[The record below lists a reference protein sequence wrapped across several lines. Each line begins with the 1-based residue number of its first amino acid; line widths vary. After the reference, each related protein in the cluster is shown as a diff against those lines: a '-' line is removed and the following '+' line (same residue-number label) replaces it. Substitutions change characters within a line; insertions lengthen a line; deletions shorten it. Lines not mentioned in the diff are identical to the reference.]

1 MQNWKATCT
10 DGFTKTVMANTKE
23 EAVTMLM
30 ADADMQAHVTS
41 THPEMVGK
49 TPEEV
54 TAVVSSMVQPEM
66 PSQA

>member
-23 EAVTMLM
+23 EAVAMLM
-30 ADADMQAHVTS
+30 ADADMQAHVAS
-41 THPEMVGK
+41 THPEMAGK

-54 TAVVSSMVQPEM
+54 TAVVSSMVQAEQTPQ
-66 PSQA
+66 P

>member
-10 DGFTKTVMANTKE
+10 DGFSKTVMANTKE
-23 EAVTMLM
+23 EAITMFM

-54 TAVVSSMVQPEM
+54 TAILSTMVQPEM
-66 PSQA
+66 PPQA